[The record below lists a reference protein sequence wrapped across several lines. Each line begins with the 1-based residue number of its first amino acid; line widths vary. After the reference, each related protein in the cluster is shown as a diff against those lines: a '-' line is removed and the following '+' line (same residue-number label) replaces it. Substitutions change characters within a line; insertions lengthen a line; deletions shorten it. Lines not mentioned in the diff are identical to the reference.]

1 MKMLVLMLR
10 HLYRLLLGCVLSVGL
25 VGAAYSDT
33 VPLNPKVSPED
44 AFIRNALVKQG
55 EDKGLDKSPQFR
67 LLMSQ
72 FRKEQLAKMAL
83 EHAANAGMPDFSARA
98 EEIYNARL
106 ERDYHQPLR
115 LRVRVLEMSIPEGQ
129 EAAIRQQ
136 LVSIRDQVQSGQL
149 DFKAAVLTHSSDPE
163 KRLTEGDS
171 QWFAKGQKPDAIY
184 EAALHLN
191 AAHALSDVVIHRQA
205 AYLLQFLD
213 RKEPQTIPFEQ
224 VKDEIVSELAKSYRE
239 DNQQVVLDKLKT
251 QFKETQTATSD
262 TVLPK
267 VNGM

>member
-1 MKMLVLMLR
+1 MDTLVFMLHRL
-10 HLYRLLLGCVLSVGL
+10 HQLLLGCVLSSCWVSM
-25 VGAAYSDT
+25 VHSETPSSAT
-33 VPLNPKVSPED
+33 IVSPED

-55 EDKGLDKSPQFR
+55 EAKGLDKSPQFR

-72 FRKEQLAKMAL
+72 FRKEQLARMAL

-106 ERDYHQPLR
+106 EREYRQPLR
-115 LRVRVLEMSIPEGQ
+115 LRVRVLEMAIPEGQ

-136 LVSIRDQVQSGQL
+136 LMSIREQVQSGQL
-149 DFKAAVLTHSSDPE
+149 DFKAAVLTHSADPE

-184 EAALHLN
+184 EAALSLN
-191 AAHALSDVVIHRQA
+191 TAHALSDVVIHRQV

-224 VKDEIVSELAKSYRE
+224 VKDAIVGELAKSYRE

-251 QFKETQTATSD
+251 QFKETQTVTSE

-267 VNGM
+267 ANGM